1 MPVFTAGQALEMA
14 LEIEQNGEAYYN
26 AVIDKMSDPE
36 IKVLFKDL
44 AAQERI
50 HYQVFQRMLGNV
62 KPAPE
67 LPAEEYDQYDA
78 YLHAALGNALFAGP
92 DKALLLAERGQRYG
106 DSHPGALGF
115 EKDTLL
121 FFYDLREMV
130 SEKDRDAITRV
141 IARRRRTYDPAGS
154 HAIGDP
160 DAPHRDHAQMSTG
173 SASTTARP
181 ISSRVSGR
189 SAQEG
194 VTYNAYLIR

>member
-26 AVIDKMSDPE
+26 AVIEKTSDPE
-36 IKVLFKDL
+36 VKTLFGDL

-50 HYQVFQRMLGNV
+50 HYKVFQRMLGDV

-78 YLHAALGNALFAGP
+78 YMRAALSNALFAGP
-92 DKALLLAERGQRYG
+92 DKALRLAEQAEDMETAVR
-106 DSHPGALGF
+106 GALGF

-130 SEKDRDAITRV
+130 SEKDREAVSRV
-141 IARRRRTYDPAGS
+141 IAEEKSHVRRL
-154 HAIGDP
+154 
-160 DAPHRDHAQMSTG
+160 
-173 SASTTARP
+173 ARK
-181 ISSRVSGR
+181 
-189 SAQEG
+189 
-194 VTYNAYLIR
+194 L